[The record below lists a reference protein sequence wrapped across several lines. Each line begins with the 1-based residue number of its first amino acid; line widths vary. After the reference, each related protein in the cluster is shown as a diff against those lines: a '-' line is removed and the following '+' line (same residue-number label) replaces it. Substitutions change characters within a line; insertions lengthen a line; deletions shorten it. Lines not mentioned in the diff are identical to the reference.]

1 MPRMHDGYP
10 CTGRDM
16 YGRWGYILWD
26 RLCRA
31 CMMDIHVQVE
41 ICMADG
47 DTFSDIGY
55 AAHA

>member
-10 CTGRDM
+10 CTGRD
-16 YGRWGYILWD
+16 IST
-26 RLCRA
+26 
-31 CMMDIHVQVE
+31 
-41 ICMADG
+41 ADG